1 MFIFFRRHRLVL
13 FGTLDLLLSVFELS
27 SLSSGF
33 LFDLFSEASSDLSE
47 SDFVF
52 LEVVKTVVDV
62 GESGSA
68 STTKFGLHTVDDD
81 AVGGG
86 FVHLGQSFSD
96 FERRWSGG
104 FTVADV
110 DD

>member
-1 MFIFFRRHRLVL
+1 MIWVIYRYLLFAGTDFVL

-27 SLSSGF
+27 SLSSSF
-33 LFDLFSEASSDLSE
+33 LFDFFSDASSDLSE

-62 GESGSA
+62 SESGSA

-81 AVGGG
+81 AVGGR
-86 FVHLGQSFSD
+86 FVHLGQRFPD
-96 FERRWSGG
+96 FL
-104 FTVADV
+104 
-110 DD
+110 

>member
-1 MFIFFRRHRLVL
+1 MKSLFFK
-13 FGTLDLLLSVFELS
+13 
-27 SLSSGF
+27 
-33 LFDLFSEASSDLSE
+33 FS
-47 SDFVF
+47 
-52 LEVVKTVVDV
+52 VVKTVVDV
-62 GESGSA
+62 SESGSA

-96 FERRWSGG
+96 FEVGWSGG

-110 DD
+110 DDHLLSVQ